1 MDGLGFFI
9 LSICAFGIAAN
20 VEACRDVQ
28 KQSVCTQWK
37 NAGYCTDD
45 RYKKLMKINCRLT
58 CGQCGVCSDV
68 QPQAACIQWKKQGLC
83 TMDQYKDWMKRNCE
97 LTCGHCGEC
106 TDDHASCTYWQQKG
120 LCSCMRQYCRRS
132 CQVCSDATTRPQ
144 PVTTNPQPVT
154 PVPGSCG
161 KPEVQQSRV
170 ISGIDAAKG
179 SWPWQI
185 LMLFNGRTMCGGSI
199 VAPNWI
205 VTAAHCVSGR
215 ERQASYFTV
224 R

>member
-20 VEACRDVQ
+20 VEAATCGDVQ
-28 KQSVCTQWK
+28 RQSSCASLK
-37 NAGYCTDD
+37 NAGFCTDD
-45 RYKKLMKINCRLT
+45 RH
-58 CGQCGVCSDV
+58 
-68 QPQAACIQWKKQGLC
+68 
-83 TMDQYKDWMKRNCE
+83 KDWMKRNCQ
-97 LTCGHCGEC
+97 LTCGHCVLACRDVQKQFFCDNWKSQGFC
-106 TDDHASCTYWQQKG
+106 TNDRYKNYMKRNCRVTCG
-120 LCSCMRQYCRRS
+120 YCGG
-132 CQVCSDATTRPQ
+132 ATTRPQ
-144 PVTTNPQPVT
+144 PVTTNPQPATTAALVS
-154 PVPGSCG
+154 GDCG
-161 KPEVQQSRV
+161 HPEVQQSRV
-170 ISGIDAAKG
+170 LAGINATKG

-215 ERQASYFTV
+215 EGQASSFKV